1 MGNGRKSAV
10 ELLRSLQDLLACDG
24 CGVAFVASGN
34 DDDIEEEDIGA
45 AARRKPITL
54 DCGHHICRS
63 CGKRATAA
71 RKGFYEATC
80 PAKTTTTKKDGKKR
94 CAQRITAKDFAEE
107 EKEEH
112 KVNIKLVEIA
122 HRAKELDTKLKE
134 VRKEREGRNDDA
146 EEEETTADEEKE
158 EKKCGPRGDD
168 AVSMW
173 TLTAAFESEV
183 LRTACESAMEIMG
196 DPDTP
201 SPSAGRERGD
211 EEALFAKLEERR
223 KANMTCA
230 SERER
235 LEAIRNARGQL
246 RL

>member
-1 MGNGRKSAV
+1 MYNAPLFFLAQNNFKNLGIYAHVATQRYAQQMGNGRRTPRAV

-34 DDDIEEEDIGA
+34 DDIEEEDMGA

-107 EKEEH
+107 EEKEEH

-134 VRKEREGRNDDA
+134 RE
-146 EEEETTADEEKE
+146 K
-158 EKKCGPRGDD
+158 
-168 AVSMW
+168 
-173 TLTAAFESEV
+173 AA
-183 LRTACESAMEIMG
+183 ESACLLY
-196 DPDTP
+196 TSP
-201 SPSAGRERGD
+201 SPRDGLLSRMPSSA
-211 EEALFAKLEERR
+211 
-223 KANMTCA
+223 
-230 SERER
+230 
-235 LEAIRNARGQL
+235 
-246 RL
+246 